1 MIEFAVPDIPVSESG
16 EALVYDFN
24 GDGSIDD
31 VNSGKYPFLLSFPRK
46 RESMFFS
53 QIPASAGYTAYS
65 FLTSHFSL
73 LSHSR

>member
-31 VNSGKYPFLLSFPRK
+31 VNSGKYPAV
-46 RESMFFS
+46 
-53 QIPASAGYTAYS
+53 IPAKA
-65 FLTSHFSL
+65 
-73 LSHSR
+73 